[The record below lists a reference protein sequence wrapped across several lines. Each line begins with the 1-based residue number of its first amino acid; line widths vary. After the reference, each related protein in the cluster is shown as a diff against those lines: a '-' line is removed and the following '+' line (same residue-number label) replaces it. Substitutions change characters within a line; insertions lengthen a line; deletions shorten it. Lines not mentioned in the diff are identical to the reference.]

1 MGGNGGGVVF
11 GSELVGLE
19 CGGDGDDW
27 TDEYSLVG
35 VDWPGGGGGCGNV
48 RCGENVDKLALL
60 FDGTACEM
68 TLMTPAFGVC
78 LGDLGNG
85 GRVGGPGRAGGV
97 FDLFAGTFGMP
108 RLL

>member
-1 MGGNGGGVVF
+1 MGIVF
-11 GSELVGLE
+11 GSELGLE
-19 CGGDGDDW
+19 WFDDGDDC
-27 TDEYSLVG
+27 TDEYSLADVG
-35 VDWPGGGGGCGNV
+35 CVRGGGGCGNV
-48 RCGENVDKLALL
+48 RWGENVDELVLVNGIA
-60 FDGTACEM
+60 GGM

-97 FDLFAGTFGMP
+97 FDLFAGTFGIP